1 MHIGGFF
8 SALEIE
14 RRAGGASRSTRRY
27 SSGAL
32 QIERRPHGAS
42 RASSLPRLLQRAMAC
57 AISFVS
63 LWCLAIYCGEA
74 GGLDSV
80 PRRPNK
86 AGNHGLAG
94 IGTLQQTWERACS
107 RSAVWTALDLKNA
120 RGIPTCT
127 SRSAA
132 RAALDLKGATRIKA
146 GASRPSYDPCSPKP
160 RHIKR
165 RNFTDLRLSCRQF
178 PKHTPA
184 PYQPLRAGETLP
196 SLAAVADVWRSALT
210 GRTAIEPQHPH
221 HLPGRF

>member
-1 MHIGGFF
+1 MVVR
-8 SALEIE
+8 LV
-14 RRAGGASRSTRRY
+14 RTTRYRVEPN
-27 SSGAL
+27 SIPAINRQTPKAARGD
-32 QIERRPHGAS
+32 PTGHGA
-42 RASSLPRLLQRAMAC
+42 
-57 AISFVS
+57 
-63 LWCLAIYCGEA
+63 
-74 GGLDSV
+74 
-80 PRRPNK
+80 
-86 AGNHGLAG
+86 
-94 IGTLQQTWERACS
+94 LQQTWERACS